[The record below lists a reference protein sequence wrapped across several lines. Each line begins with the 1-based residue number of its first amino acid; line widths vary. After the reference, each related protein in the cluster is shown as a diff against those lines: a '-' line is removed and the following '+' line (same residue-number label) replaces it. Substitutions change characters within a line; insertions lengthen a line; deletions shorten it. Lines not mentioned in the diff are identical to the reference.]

1 MIRILSL
8 LLMALALSGCSISSM
23 STTTEVT
30 PVSEPQAQ
38 HALPTSVQVIEP
50 TAVPFTSTAIPQA
63 RPATTPTE
71 RPAASPTP
79 TPSPT
84 TSSAPTPRLFSYPIG
99 TPGKPLGDGFF
110 IRHAAA
116 VENTWYNPGYW
127 HTGED
132 WYALEGDTAGA
143 RVYAIADGEVVYAG
157 ANYPGRVIIVRH
169 SDALY
174 SMYGHLD
181 PALKVRVG
189 QHVAHGELLGTVLRR
204 SDKTPDHLH
213 FEIRTFLIERQV
225 NGSAPRYGFRCGVNC
240 PPGPGYWPMDAPD
253 LPSDLGWRNPT
264 HVINRRMFPPHAGD
278 QLGEVVVATEPV
290 SRSLT
295 LWSSP
300 PNHTTRE
307 ALGELTLRP
316 GERYSL
322 LDIYAGPEDS
332 RETSAL
338 AYELWYRIRLPD
350 SRGGWVQAAV
360 PSTFETGSDGRPS
373 SIYFNFFPA
382 SDATP

>member
-1 MIRILSL
+1 MMIRFLSL
-8 LLMALALSGCSISSM
+8 LLMALALSGCSISSL
-23 STTTEVT
+23 STTTRVT

-38 HALPTSVQVIEP
+38 RTLPPSVQVIEP
-50 TAVPFTSTAIPQA
+50 TAVPFTPTAIPQA
-63 RPATTPTE
+63 QLGTTPAE
-71 RPAASPTP
+71 PPAADPTP
-79 TPSPT
+79 TPT
-84 TSSAPTPRLFSYPIG
+84 ASSAPTPRLFSYPIG

-110 IRHAAA
+110 IRHATQ

-132 WYALEGDTAGA
+132 WYALGADTAGA
-143 RVYAIADGEVVYAG
+143 GVYAIADGEVVYAG

-169 SDALY
+169 ADDLY

-181 PALKVRVG
+181 PALNVSVG
-189 QHVAHGELLGTVLRR
+189 QQVARGELLGTVLRR
-204 SDKTPDHLH
+204 GDKTPNHLH
-213 FEIRTFLIERQV
+213 FEIRTFLIAREV
-225 NGSAPRYGFRCGVNC
+225 NGSTPRYGFRCGANC

-264 HVINRRMFPPHAGD
+264 HVINQRMFPPHAGD
-278 QLGEVVVATEPV
+278 QLGEVVVATKPV

-295 LWSSP
+295 LWSSSP
-300 PNHTTRE
+300 ANTTRE
-307 ALGELTLRP
+307 ALGELALSP

-322 LDIYAGPEDS
+322 LDIYAGPENS
-332 RETSAL
+332 HETSAL

-350 SRGGWVQAAV
+350 SRSGWVQAAV

-373 SIYFNFFPA
+373 SVSFNFYPA
-382 SDATP
+382 ISPAP